1 MNTCTFEL
9 VNKHFGC
16 NAVGSQL
23 YFGSFEVVRVDI
35 SEYST
40 TGHIW
45 RVFGNHPD
53 GGSYVD
59 CATLKDWE
67 AERMG
72 LQVGKYSR

>member
-1 MNTCTFEL
+1 MCTFEL
-9 VNKHFGC
+9 VNSHFGC

-23 YFGSFEVVRVDI
+23 YFGSFDVVRVDI

-45 RVFGNHPD
+45 RIFGNHPN

-59 CATLKDWE
+59 CATLNDWE
-67 AERMG
+67 AKRYG
-72 LQVGKYSR
+72 LIEGKYFRS